1 MTFCHMFPYF
11 ILMLPIIKVSNHFGI
26 SDKWR
31 KKNVLWCKLP
41 AVILCD
47 NTQNKEQH
55 PPVPISSHNFPARN
69 ISNLPY
75 THVCFYTGIVRATCI
90 VIISIC
96 TECFQ
101 ECFQKCFQECFQA
114 NGKEEIWLY
123 CLQFNYKCLKQQ
135 NNPTVPSKFYT
146 HINPF
151 EHIYSVKFLN
161 SRSIDKT

>member
-11 ILMLPIIKVSNHFGI
+11 ILMLPLIKVSNHFGI

-41 AVILCD
+41 AVSLCV
-47 NTQNKEQH
+47 NNQNKEQH
-55 PPVPISSHNFPARN
+55 PPVPISTHNFPGRN

-101 ECFQKCFQECFQA
+101 ECFQA
-114 NGKEEIWLY
+114 NGKEEI
-123 CLQFNYKCLKQQ
+123 
-135 NNPTVPSKFYT
+135 
-146 HINPF
+146 
-151 EHIYSVKFLN
+151 
-161 SRSIDKT
+161 